1 MAAVAIAVLAFAV
14 FASAT
19 IVVVR
24 RLDSLRE
31 QRVIE
36 RRLQILARSEL

>member
-1 MAAVAIAVLAFAV
+1 MAAVAIAVFAFAI

-24 RLDSLRE
+24 RLDSLRAE
-31 QRVIE
+31 RVIE

>member
-1 MAAVAIAVLAFAV
+1 MAAVAIAILAFAV

-24 RLDSLRE
+24 RLDSLRAE
-31 QRVIE
+31 RIIE
-36 RRLQILARSEL
+36 RRLQILAWSEL

>member
-1 MAAVAIAVLAFAV
+1 MSAIAIAILAFAV

-19 IVVVR
+19 VVVVR
-24 RLDSLRE
+24 RLDSLRAE
-31 QRVIE
+31 RIIE